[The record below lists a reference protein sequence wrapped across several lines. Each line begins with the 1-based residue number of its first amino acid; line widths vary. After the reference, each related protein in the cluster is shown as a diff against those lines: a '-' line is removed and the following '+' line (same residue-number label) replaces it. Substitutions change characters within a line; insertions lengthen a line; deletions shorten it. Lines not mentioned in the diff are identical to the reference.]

1 MATQTNHCTKC
12 SQILFERWKKS
23 CWVIDIFAHNTVP
36 EVNVTLSRP
45 MFDSNIIVTMLSH
58 KWTKPDHYQ
67 TLFGCCKH
75 FYWVGK
81 KTAVTVVR
89 GKAWP
94 ISFLH
99 TYLLCSSI
107 VYSLLL
113 SSITENKIFHK
124 CMKKVKHE
132 IRTKEKHNQN
142 LIRITFVQ
150 HLFQNLVIHFNT
162 LIQNILNPLI
172 NSRTN
177 FIILLTVNHTV
188 LIMLVQRI

>member
-1 MATQTNHCTKC
+1 MDRT
-12 SQILFERWKKS
+12 
-23 CWVIDIFAHNTVP
+23 
-36 EVNVTLSRP
+36 RP
-45 MFDSNIIVTMLSH
+45 FSD
-58 KWTKPDHYQ
+58 
-67 TLFGCCKH
+67 LFGCCKH

-94 ISFLH
+94 ISFCTPTFCAVLLYPP
-99 TYLLCSSI
+99 YLL
-107 VYSLLL
+107 L
-113 SSITENKIFHK
+113 SITENKIVHK

-162 LIQNILNPLI
+162 LIQNILNPLTPQ
-172 NSRTN
+172 TN
-177 FIILLTVNHTV
+177 FVILITVNHTV
-188 LIMLVQRI
+188 LIVLVQRI

>member
-1 MATQTNHCTKC
+1 MDRT
-12 SQILFERWKKS
+12 
-23 CWVIDIFAHNTVP
+23 
-36 EVNVTLSRP
+36 RP
-45 MFDSNIIVTMLSH
+45 FSD
-58 KWTKPDHYQ
+58 
-67 TLFGCCKH
+67 LFGCCKH

-162 LIQNILNPLI
+162 LIQNILNPLTPQ
-172 NSRTN
+172 TN
-177 FIILLTVNHTV
+177 FVILLTVNHTV
-188 LIMLVQRI
+188 LIILVQRI